1 MHKDYLVIGMG
12 QFGQAVSRRLLERG
26 QAVMGV
32 DLDPKLVQDVSEWM
46 TQVVQLDVTDR
57 EALEEIEAGSFDTAV
72 VAIGT
77 NFEASILSTI
87 LLKEMGVARVIAKAL
102 SEMHERVLLKVG
114 ADEVIFPERV
124 AGYNLGDRICQVVQK
139 RKM

>member
-12 QFGQAVSRRLLERG
+12 QFGQAVCQRLLERG

-32 DLDPKLVQDVSEWM
+32 DLDAKLVQDAADWM

-77 NFEASILSTI
+77 NFEASILATI
-87 LLKEMGVARVIAKAL
+87 LLKELGVSTVIAKAL

-114 ADEVIFPERV
+114 ADEVIFPERS
-124 AGYNLGDRICQVVQK
+124 AGYNLGDRI
-139 RKM
+139 